1 MAKLEVRGLGAIR
14 VDFEQMADGLS
25 QRVRTAMDSAAQAL
39 ARSVQDAGARAF
51 RGKKPDEPLE
61 SLVAPGQMQVRS
73 RDGALIEV
81 WPQGDYTGIR
91 GKPRPAVKVGFVM
104 EYGHSGMRATRW
116 FSRGTK
122 QAERRVQDI
131 LDEIIGG

>member
-14 VDFEQMADGLS
+14 VDFEHMADGLS

-61 SLVAPGQMQVRS
+61 SLVAPGPPLIT
-73 RDGALIEV
+73 RDFWTIEV
-81 WPQGDYTGIR
+81 WPHGDYTGIR